1 MDEVLV
7 VSSFVQ
13 INMSKVVYF
22 VMISAKKEKELDL
35 YAGDSVQ
42 LAQNNVGFSACLKE
56 KDALVKLH
64 KQQWI
69 L

>member
-1 MDEVLV
+1 MGEVLV
-7 VSSFVQ
+7 VSLFVQ
-13 INMSKVVYF
+13 INMSRVVCF

-35 YAGDSVQ
+35 YAGDSVR
-42 LAQNNVGFSACLKE
+42 LAQNNVVFSACLKE
-56 KDALVKLH
+56 KVALIKLH

>member
-7 VSSFVQ
+7 VFSFVQ
-13 INMSKVVYF
+13 INMSRVVCF

-35 YAGDSVQ
+35 YAGVSVR
-42 LAQNNVGFSACLKE
+42 LAQNNVVFSACLKE
-56 KDALVKLH
+56 KVALIKLH

>member
-1 MDEVLV
+1 MDEALV
-7 VSSFVQ
+7 VFSFVQ

-35 YAGDSVQ
+35 YAGDSVR
-42 LAQNNVGFSACLKE
+42 LAQNNVVFSACLKE
-56 KDALVKLH
+56 KVVLIKLH

>member
-1 MDEVLV
+1 MGEVLV
-7 VSSFVQ
+7 VSLFVQ
-13 INMSKVVYF
+13 INMSRVVCF

-35 YAGDSVQ
+35 YAGVSVR
-42 LAQNNVGFSACLKE
+42 LAQNNVVFSACLKE
-56 KDALVKLH
+56 KVALIKLH

>member
-1 MDEVLV
+1 MDEESV

-13 INMSKVVYF
+13 NNMNKVVCF
-22 VMISAKKEKELDL
+22 VMINAKKEKELDL
-35 YAGDSVQ
+35 FAGDSVQ
-42 LAQNNVGFSACLKE
+42 LAQNNVVFSACLRE
-56 KDALVKLH
+56 KVASVKLH